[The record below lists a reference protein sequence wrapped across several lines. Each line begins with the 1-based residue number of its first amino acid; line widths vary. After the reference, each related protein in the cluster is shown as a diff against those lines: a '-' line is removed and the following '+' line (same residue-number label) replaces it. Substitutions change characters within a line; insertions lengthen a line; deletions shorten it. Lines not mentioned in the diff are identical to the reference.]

1 MMKLENVTKIY
12 GTRTGSNKVLNDINF
27 EIKKGEKIGI
37 LGGNGA
43 GKSTLIRII
52 AQAEQPTFGK
62 VTHGMSVSW
71 PLAFGGAFQ
80 GSLTG
85 YDNIRFI
92 CRVYNTDIKNTI
104 EYVKEFTELGKYLNE
119 PVKNY
124 SSGMRAKLAFA
135 ISMSVEFDCYLID
148 EVIAVG
154 DAKFQE
160 KCRQEL
166 FEKRKDRSLILV
178 SHIVSNIKKYCEKV
192 CVLENG
198 VLHRFMDIDS
208 GYNYYEK
215 VI

>member
-12 GTRTGSNKVLNDINF
+12 NTRQGPRTILDNINL

-52 AQAEQPTFGK
+52 AKAEQPTKGK
-62 VTHGMSVSW
+62 VIHGMSVSW

-80 GSLTG
+80 GSLSG
-85 YDNIRFI
+85 IDNIKFI
-92 CRVYNTDIKNTI
+92 CRVYGTDIPSTI
-104 EYVKEFTELGKYLNE
+104 EYVREFTELGQYLYE
-119 PVKNY
+119 PVKSY

-135 ISMSVEFDCYLID
+135 ISMSVDFDCYLID

-166 FEKRKDRSLILV
+166 FEKRNDRSLILV
-178 SHIVSNIKKYCEKV
+178 SHVISNIKKYCQKAF
-192 CVLENG
+192 VLRHANLHQFEN
-198 VLHRFMDIDS
+198 VDHAYEF
-208 GYNYYEK
+208 YNS
-215 VI
+215 

>member
-12 GTRTGSNKVLNDINF
+12 NTRQGPRTILDNINL

-52 AQAEQPTFGK
+52 AQAEQPTRGK
-62 VTHGMSVSW
+62 VIHGMSVSW

-80 GSLTG
+80 GSLSG
-85 YDNIRFI
+85 IDNLKFI
-92 CRVYNTDIKNTI
+92 CRVYGTDIEKTI
-104 EYVKEFTELGKYLNE
+104 DYVKDFTELGQYLYE

-154 DAKFQE
+154 DARFQE
-160 KCRQEL
+160 KCKREL
-166 FEKRKDRSLILV
+166 FEKRRDRSLILV
-178 SHIVSNIKKYCEKV
+178 SHVVSNIKQYCMRA
-192 CVLENG
+192 CVLKQG
-198 VLHRFMDIDS
+198 VLEEFGDLEAAYKR
-208 GYNYYEK
+208 YNT
-215 VI
+215 